1 MTTLSPSKQEIV
13 GMQKSST
20 RKSLVW
26 QKAFAWFALLA
37 LLVVMLFPLAII
49 ASNSLK
55 TEDEYRQA
63 GPLALPQGLNL
74 SALERTWELMD
85 YPIKLFNSLVL
96 SLSAAVLGVV
106 ISLLNGYALGV
117 GRIRGRMLF
126 LLFFIM
132 AMTLPGEVLVY
143 PLYYGFKT
151 VKMYDNIWAV
161 VIIFGVLHSAFGTY
175 LLTSVFSQFT
185 KEMVEAAEIDG
196 ASKLQILT
204 RIVIPLTLPSLS
216 VLFVFFFLWT
226 FNDFFFSLIFLISNA
241 NQTVPLAMALARS
254 DRGVVI
260 TIQSAAAVLGIL
272 PALIFFVLFQRT
284 LTSGITMGAV
294 K

>member
-1 MTTLSPSKQEIV
+1 MSVVNTSLNPAAIKAMPKKSFLV
-13 GMQKSST
+13 QKLVAWVLLI
-20 RKSLVW
+20 SLL
-26 QKAFAWFALLA
+26 FI
-37 LLVVMLFPLAII
+37 MLFPLAII
-49 ASNSLK
+49 VSNSFK
-55 TEDEYRQA
+55 TEDEYRQT
-63 GPLALPQGLNL
+63 GPLALPLGLNL
-74 SALERTWELMD
+74 AALTRTWDLMD
-85 YPIKLFNSLVL
+85 YPLKLGNSLIISVG
-96 SLSAAVLGVV
+96 AATLGVI
-106 ISLLNGYALGV
+106 ISLLNGFALGV
-117 GRIRGRMLF
+117 GKIKGRMLF

-132 AMTLPGEVLVY
+132 AMTLPGEVLIY
-143 PLYYGFKT
+143 PLYYGFKAI
-151 VKMYDNIWAV
+151 KMYDNIWAV
-161 VIIFGVLHSAFGTY
+161 VIIFGVLHSAYGTY

-204 RIVIPLTLPSLS
+204 MIVVPLTLPSLS
-216 VLFVFFFLWT
+216 VLFVFFFIWT

-272 PALIFFVLFQRT
+272 PCLIFFILFQRT